1 VSGPDVNND
10 GGSGYLQIVFL
21 AVAQVDWSIGL
32 YYPWC
37 ITEVCIQ
44 LSVSVIIGMFEQLCQ
59 NLVLE

>member
-21 AVAQVDWSIGL
+21 VVAQVDWSIGL

-37 ITEVCIQ
+37 IPEVCIQ